1 MAGCTSLW
9 CPRTL
14 DPPPRLVFKP
24 KNALNHVDNGVRI
37 AGRWMIFSDT
47 GKGYLADA
55 HVHRFVELGVDPL
68 AIDGKA
74 LIVSSWTKGKT
85 LHPRNRLSFVP
96 VRSRSR
102 LTRCL

>member
-1 MAGCTSLW
+1 M
-9 CPRTL
+9 
-14 DPPPRLVFKP
+14 FKP

-85 LHPRNRLSFVP
+85 LHPRNRISFVP
-96 VRSRSR
+96 VRSLPR
-102 LTRCL
+102 LTRCV